1 VPAHAR
7 FLQTELPP
15 LNADEGIIQLLNE
28 EGEMLDTFSYHE
40 DRHHP
45 LIDSEDRKGVSLE
58 RIRLKAF
65 DNSTFNW
72 HSGAGAG
79 GFASPGYANSNQL
92 IHGLVQDQILRFEK
106 VFSPNGD
113 GIHDVLLMEYQLEKA
128 GFLLSL
134 EVYSTEGY
142 KVKKLTNN
150 ELLGTHGVLTWDGT
164 NDNGLP
170 ERMGIYVLV
179 ASFFHPD
186 GDRYLLKK
194 DCVLADFID

>member
-1 VPAHAR
+1 
-7 FLQTELPP
+7 
-15 LNADEGIIQLLNE
+15 
-28 EGEMLDTFSYHE
+28 
-40 DRHHP
+40 
-45 LIDSEDRKGVSLE
+45 
-58 RIRLKAF
+58 
-65 DNSTFNW
+65 
-72 HSGAGAG
+72 
-79 GFASPGYANSNQL
+79 
-92 IHGLVQDQILRFEK
+92 
-106 VFSPNGD
+106 
-113 GIHDVLLMEYQLEKA
+113 MEYQLEKP

-170 ERMGIYVLV
+170 ERMGIYILV